1 MQKKLCIVPEKR
13 DILRELTRG
22 IELTQAE
29 QKIFFAAVVKHVEIS
44 LQGNSWE
51 ILLQTQEVI
60 RTSLLERVSAY
71 IREQAHIEEIVF
83 YQDVLDIEA
92 SIERAWKEL
101 CLVAANGNPAVLH
114 LLKGAKRIFDG
125 ASLLLEVK
133 GELSGEIL
141 RAHDAPNLLQ
151 KAIERMLLIRC
162 AVSYKALDEEYDM
175 IEEDGDLW
183 QDRVYQEN
191 LRETAFAAPQAAEP
205 KKAPPSPRPSRA
217 VHEAGGSSGL
227 IFGKK
232 FTGEAVSIDDTD
244 GEMKSVILT
253 GSVGRISSREFK
265 TKTKLLLFDLA
276 DSTNG
281 ISCKKFF
288 KEKEQE
294 VYDKALAS
302 MKEGML
308 VKVKGAIRFDTF
320 QNEFMLFVDSMQ
332 KIEKPKRED
341 TSEVKRIELHAHTR
355 MSNMDAV
362 VSAETLIKTAASWG
376 WPAIAITDHGVVQA
390 FPDAAKA
397 AAKLDIKIIYGM
409 EGYLVQED
417 FEQKHANHIIFLA
430 KNLNGLRNLYQMVSL
445 SHLKYLHRQPRLPKH
460 IIEEYREDIIVG
472 SACEAGELIRAI
484 VAEKPEE
491 ELLEIARFY
500 DYLEIQPIGN
510 NEFLVRSDK
519 FPNIK
524 NDEDL
529 RRINLK
535 VAELARKLGKML
547 IATCDV
553 HFLNPEDAI
562 YRAILMKGK
571 GFEDAEMQPPL
582 FLRTTE
588 EMLAEF
594 DYLGE
599 EAAYEAV
606 VTNPRRINDMIERFK
621 PIPDDLYSPMIPGAA
636 EEIRAMSYRKAR
648 AMYGENL
655 PEVVEARLK
664 QELTPIIGH
673 GFSVLYLIAQR
684 LVKKSNDDG
693 YLVGSRGS
701 VGSSFVATMTDI
713 TEVNPLP
720 PHWRCPHC
728 KFSEFVED
736 GSVGCGYDLPSR
748 KCPVCGT
755 ELLKDGHDI
764 PFAVFLGFDGDK
776 VPDIDLNF
784 SGEYQPV
791 AHKYTEELFGK
802 DNVYRAGTIATVADK
817 TAFGYVKKFF
827 EEKGVKKHNAYI
839 ASLAA
844 GCMGVKRT
852 TGQHPAGIMVVPRNM
867 DVHFFTP
874 IQRPADDKNTT
885 TITTHFDY
893 HSISSRLVKLDILGH
908 DDPTVIKM
916 LEDLTHRD
924 PKTIPFDDPATL
936 SIFSS
941 TKALG
946 LDPKELGANSGT
958 FGIPE
963 FRTGFTRQMI
973 DDTHP
978 SCFSDLVRISGF
990 SHGTDVWLG
999 NAQDLIRSGQC
1010 TLREAISARD
1020 DIMMY
1025 LIHSGIDP
1033 LLSFQTMESVRK
1045 GKGIKEEVV
1054 KVLRE
1059 GGIPEWYIEAC
1070 QKIKYMFPRAHA
1082 TAYVMMAWR
1091 IAYCKVHYPLAFY
1104 AAYFSIRAAEF
1115 DADVVARG
1123 KAYVKKQLDAL
1134 EAKEVPDVKEKAT
1147 IIVLQLAWEM
1157 YLRGFSMEHVDLYA
1171 SEAERFILHEKS
1183 LLPPLASLGGVGA
1196 SAARSIVE
1204 ARKDGRFTS
1213 IEDIKKRTGVSKT
1226 CIEALQAHGCL
1237 ADMDASD
1244 QMELFM

>member
-29 QKIFFAAVVKHVEIS
+29 QKIFFTAVVKHVEIS

-191 LRETAFAAPQAAEP
+191 LRETASAAPQAAEP

-341 TSEVKRIELHAHTR
+341 TSEIKRIELHAHTR

-606 VTNPRRINDMIERFK
+606 VTNPRKINDMIERFK

-636 EEIRAMSYRKAR
+636 EEIRDMSYRKAR

-1045 GKGIKEEVV
+1045 GKGIKEETV
-1054 KVLRE
+1054 KILRE

-1123 KAYVKKQLDAL
+1123 KDYVKKQLDAL
-1134 EAKEVPDVKEKAT
+1134 EAKETPDIKEKAT

-1157 YLRGFSMEHVDLYA
+1157 YLRGFFMERVDIYA
-1171 SEAERFILHEKS
+1171 SEAERFVLHEKS
-1183 LLPPLASLGGVGA
+1183 LLPPLASLSGVGA

-1204 ARKDGRFTS
+1204 ARKDGLFTS